1 MFGVWCMSLSTLFV
15 MVLSQCVFV
24 YVSLLW
30 MLYGW
35 GSYIFG
41 HQQVLKTPYYRNCK
55 SARNIRRGMSFEK
68 EPSMAVRATEGPGH
82 CVHLCFI
89 SYCFS
94 SA

>member
-30 MLYGW
+30 MLCGW

-41 HQQVLKTPYYRNCK
+41 HVSSSTGTEDALLPKLQVCTQHSPRYV
-55 SARNIRRGMSFEK
+55 F
-68 EPSMAVRATEGPGH
+68 
-82 CVHLCFI
+82 
-89 SYCFS
+89 
-94 SA
+94 